1 MGLVKR
7 DATISPVLAA
17 STRLDGP
24 DKPGHDGR
32 KGSSAGRHLRQADQ
46 AELQHQPQHP
56 QHLSQ
61 QHRTAQKLLQQA
73 MHALVAV
80 YALRPQPQL
89 AFKIGIAV
97 FELGIDARRVAG
109 EHMVLFLQ
117 APHQLYVCH
126 P

>member
-1 MGLVKR
+1 M
-7 DATISPVLAA
+7 
-17 STRLDGP
+17 RLWLKQIHQPPSKHQGIHP
-24 DKPGHDGR
+24 QH
-32 KGSSAGRHLRQADQ
+32 ADEHIKEIQ
-46 AELQHQPQHP
+46 RWRLHQTHRREYAQYQPQHP
-56 QHLSQ
+56 QHLPQ
-61 QHRTAQKLLQQA
+61 QHRTAQQLLQQSV
-73 MHALVAV
+73 HTLVAV

-97 FELGIDARRVAG
+97 FEFGIDARRIAG